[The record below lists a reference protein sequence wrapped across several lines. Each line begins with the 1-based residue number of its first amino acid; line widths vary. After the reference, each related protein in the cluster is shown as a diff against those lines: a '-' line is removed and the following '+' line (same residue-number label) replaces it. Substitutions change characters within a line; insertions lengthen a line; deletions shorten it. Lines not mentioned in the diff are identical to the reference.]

1 MNDKSHVKR
10 RHNVT
15 MLLYHLVLPSK
26 YRRKV
31 FSENIYRSLVEVC
44 TWIEER
50 YEIMFLEIWND
61 EDHIHFM
68 IQWVPKMLVTKIVT
82 IIKSVTA
89 RQLMKVHPEIRKILW
104 WWNVWTSWY
113 YVNSVWAFAW
123 EQTIGNYIR
132 NQWITKYEVW
142 YEKNL
147 KEGLI
152 PLFLMGG

>member
-1 MNDKSHVKR
+1 
-10 RHNVT
+10 
-15 MLLYHLVLPSK
+15 
-26 YRRKV
+26 
-31 FSENIYRSLVEVC
+31 
-44 TWIEER
+44 
-50 YEIMFLEIWND
+50 MFLEIWND